1 MKRKELEEF
10 KKRWEENLGG
20 LGEMLNSP
28 WFAVSIKYDEAEKN
42 KCCIKLGQYVL
53 RYWAQLHGV
62 DLSPYGDKEITT
74 DEFKQ
79 AVTKAQTEMKT
90 DFEGGEG
97 NAENNILDQLKR
109 RLNIILFGTTKPE
122 EDQKIKLG
130 KNDLLSASNVVFF
143 DELLKTDVG
152 DLKMIIDDRE
162 IGNITGAQRKH
173 AHIEYEEHNK
183 RKKQEIELDDYYIM
197 ATENPFVKLFSI
209 DFKDHVEVKKS
220 GKTELKYVSWAYA
233 WAEVKKLY
241 PSASYEVKKFNG
253 LPYVYDPITGFMVY
267 TSVTIEGVSHEMWL
281 PVLDGA
287 NKAMKAVPYTYT
299 TPKWDYNPQT
309 RRREKIG
316 MEERTVEAA
325 SMFDVNKAI
334 MRCLVKNLAM
344 FGLGLYVYAGENLP
358 EDAAQQPDAESQ
370 KQPKPKST
378 SQKQE
383 QPPMPCICVRCN
395 QPIKRVKLKDG
406 SIMQA
411 AEFANTHEGM
421 CVDCYKA
428 TRLNVA

>member
-152 DLKMIIDDRE
+152 DLKTIIDDRE
-162 IGNITGAQRKH
+162 IGNITGAQ
-173 AHIEYEEHNK
+173 
-183 RKKQEIELDDYYIM
+183 
-197 ATENPFVKLFSI
+197 
-209 DFKDHVEVKKS
+209 
-220 GKTELKYVSWAYA
+220 
-233 WAEVKKLY
+233 
-241 PSASYEVKKFNG
+241 
-253 LPYVYDPITGFMVY
+253 
-267 TSVTIEGVSHEMWL
+267 
-281 PVLDGA
+281 
-287 NKAMKAVPYTYT
+287 
-299 TPKWDYNPQT
+299 
-309 RRREKIG
+309 
-316 MEERTVEAA
+316 
-325 SMFDVNKAI
+325 
-334 MRCLVKNLAM
+334 
-344 FGLGLYVYAGENLP
+344 
-358 EDAAQQPDAESQ
+358 
-370 KQPKPKST
+370 KST
-378 SQKQE
+378 Y
-383 QPPMPCICVRCN
+383 I
-395 QPIKRVKLKDG
+395 
-406 SIMQA
+406 
-411 AEFANTHEGM
+411 
-421 CVDCYKA
+421 
-428 TRLNVA
+428 